1 MSTVI
6 AIVTDGL
13 YALMAG
19 SMSRLL
25 ARGGAG
31 GIGRRLG
38 GGLFIGLGLF
48 TAFAGARGGTGTM
61 AR

>member
-1 MSTVI
+1 
-6 AIVTDGL
+6 
-13 YALMAG
+13 MAG

-31 GIGRRLG
+31 RIGRQLG

-48 TAFAGARGGTGTM
+48 TALAGSRGGPGPT